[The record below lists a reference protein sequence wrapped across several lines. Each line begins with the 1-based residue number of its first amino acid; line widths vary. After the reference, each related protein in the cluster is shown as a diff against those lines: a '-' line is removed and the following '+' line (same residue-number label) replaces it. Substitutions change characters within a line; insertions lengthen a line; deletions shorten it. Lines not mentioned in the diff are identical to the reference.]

1 MVGGSVNGDR
11 TSGKL
16 RRTPELPWGVRL
28 RSRFVWF
35 TLFLL
40 YFGVVAVPSA
50 NAYIDPGSGSFIF
63 QVLIGGLLAGAVAV
77 KHFWRRIVSFF
88 TRRSSREQPA
98 EKID

>member
-1 MVGGSVNGDR
+1 M
-11 TSGKL
+11 
-16 RRTPELPWGVRL
+16 

-40 YFGVVAVPSA
+40 YFGVIAVPSA
-50 NAYIDPGSGSFIF
+50 HAYIDPGSGSFIF

-77 KHFWRRIVSFF
+77 KHFWRRITGFF
-88 TRRSSREQPA
+88 SRRSSGEQPA

>member
-1 MVGGSVNGDR
+1 M
-11 TSGKL
+11 
-16 RRTPELPWGVRL
+16 

-50 NAYIDPGSGSFIF
+50 YAYIDPGSGSFIF

-77 KHFWRRIVSFF
+77 KHFWRRIASFF
-88 TRRSSREQPA
+88 TRRHSGEQTP

>member
-1 MVGGSVNGDR
+1 M
-11 TSGKL
+11 
-16 RRTPELPWGVRL
+16 

-40 YFGVVAVPSA
+40 YFAVIAVPSA

-77 KHFWRRIVSFF
+77 KHFWRRIVSLF
-88 TRRSSREQPA
+88 TRRHSGERTA

>member
-1 MVGGSVNGDR
+1 M
-11 TSGKL
+11 
-16 RRTPELPWGVRL
+16 

-40 YFGVVAVPSA
+40 YFGVVAAPSA
-50 NAYIDPGSGSFIF
+50 QAYIDPGSGSFIF

-77 KHFWRRIVSFF
+77 KHFWKRITSFF
-88 TRRSSREQPA
+88 SRRSSREQPA

>member
-1 MVGGSVNGDR
+1 M
-11 TSGKL
+11 
-16 RRTPELPWGVRL
+16 

-50 NAYIDPGSGSFIF
+50 HAYIDPGSGSFIF

-77 KHFWRRIVSFF
+77 KHFWKRITSFF
-88 TRRSSREQPA
+88 TRHRSPREETA
-98 EKID
+98 GKID

>member
-1 MVGGSVNGDR
+1 M
-11 TSGKL
+11 T
-16 RRTPELPWGVRL
+16 
-28 RSRFVWF
+28 SRFVWF

-50 NAYIDPGSGSFIF
+50 HAYIDPGSGSFIF

-88 TRRSSREQPA
+88 TRRTSREQTS

>member
-1 MVGGSVNGDR
+1 M
-11 TSGKL
+11 
-16 RRTPELPWGVRL
+16 

-40 YFGVVAVPSA
+40 YFGVVAAPSA
-50 NAYIDPGSGSFIF
+50 HAYIDPGSGSFIF

-77 KHFWRRIVSFF
+77 KHFWKRITSFF
-88 TRRSSREQPA
+88 SRRSSREQPA

>member
-1 MVGGSVNGDR
+1 MR
-11 TSGKL
+11 T
-16 RRTPELPWGVRL
+16 

-40 YFGVVAVPSA
+40 YFGVVAVPNA

-88 TRRSSREQPA
+88 TRRGSRGQTA

>member
-1 MVGGSVNGDR
+1 
-11 TSGKL
+11 
-16 RRTPELPWGVRL
+16 L

-50 NAYIDPGSGSFIF
+50 HAYIDPGTGSFIF

-77 KHFWRRIVSFF
+77 KHFWKRITSFF
-88 TRRSSREQPA
+88 SRRSSREQTA

>member
-1 MVGGSVNGDR
+1 M
-11 TSGKL
+11 
-16 RRTPELPWGVRL
+16 

-40 YFGVVAVPSA
+40 YFGLIAVPGA

-77 KHFWRRIVSFF
+77 KHFWRRIVSLF
-88 TRRSSREQPA
+88 TRRRSGERTA

>member
-1 MVGGSVNGDR
+1 M
-11 TSGKL
+11 
-16 RRTPELPWGVRL
+16 

-40 YFGVVAVPSA
+40 YFGVVSAPSA
-50 NAYIDPGSGSFIF
+50 QAYIDPGSGSFIF

-88 TRRSSREQPA
+88 SRHRSSRGQTA
-98 EKID
+98 GKID

>member
-1 MVGGSVNGDR
+1 MRS
-11 TSGKL
+11 
-16 RRTPELPWGVRL
+16 

-40 YFGVVAVPSA
+40 YFGVIAVPNA

-63 QVLIGGLLAGAVAV
+63 QMLIGGLLAGAVAV

-88 TRRSSREQPA
+88 SRRGSRKEPA

>member
-1 MVGGSVNGDR
+1 M
-11 TSGKL
+11 
-16 RRTPELPWGVRL
+16 

-40 YFGVVAVPSA
+40 YFGMVAIPSA
-50 NAYIDPGSGSFIF
+50 HAYIDPGSGSFIF

-88 TRRSSREQPA
+88 TRRSSREHPA
-98 EKID
+98 DKID

>member
-1 MVGGSVNGDR
+1 M
-11 TSGKL
+11 
-16 RRTPELPWGVRL
+16 

-40 YFGVVAVPSA
+40 YFGMVAVPSA
-50 NAYIDPGSGSFIF
+50 HAYIDPGSGSFIF

-77 KHFWRRIVSFF
+77 KHFWRRITGFF
-88 TRRSSREQPA
+88 TRRSSGEQPA